1 MADMKGSRGL
11 DEAYIRGLGG
21 DEMQAYVRAIHGA
34 YGVVEFDLEG
44 RILYANPLLLDALGY
59 ELSELR
65 GQSYDI
71 LCAPEQLG
79 SPGHDALWQHLA
91 QGHTQGT
98 VFMHPTRLGGVS
110 WWRTT
115 FTPVPGSDGKP
126 AKVLEI
132 ARNITTD
139 KLKMLEDESK
149 LAAISRSQGVI
160 EFDLAGNV
168 LTANENFLHLMDYR
182 IEDIKGQHHRM
193 FMDPEEAEE
202 AAYRV
207 FWQRLG
213 RGEFDGGEY
222 LRVGRN
228 GRRVWIQAT
237 YNPIL
242 DLEGRPVKVVKFATD
257 ITASK
262 LKAQE
267 EQVRMAAVAASNCIL
282 EMDKDGFVLVVN
294 DGMERALGMNRQALL
309 GKHEHVLMFDEDK
322 EGATH
327 ANAWRELR
335 AGRAVSGEFRIK
347 GGQAREVWLRA
358 SLSPMMGLDGLLAK
372 VLLLGQDVTES
383 KLARLDAQGKLDAI
397 HRAQAVVE
405 FDLRGYVLDAN
416 SNFQCAMGYRLEEI
430 QGAHHRMFVPQ
441 EEALGREYQAFWERL
456 GRGEFF
462 AGEYRR
468 IGKGGKE
475 VWIRATYNPVFDV
488 RGNPIKVVKFA
499 SDVTASKLASAEY
512 AAKVAAI
519 DKGQAVIE
527 FDLDGKVLSANR
539 NFLAAMGYTLREIQG
554 QHHSIFCTP
563 EYVQSEEYREFWLS
577 LSEGRFMSG
586 RFHRVGKFNRDV
598 WIQATYNPILDLNGR
613 VMKIV
618 KYAYDVTKE
627 VALEKRIASQSGQMS
642 AQVGMLVESI
652 QDVARSSEQASEMAQ
667 EASMAAEAGRQALEK
682 SMGAIG
688 RIQHSSSRVAEIVRV
703 ISDIASQTNL
713 LAFNAAIEAARAGAQ
728 GVGFSVVAA
737 EVRKLAERSS
747 TAAQEISRL
756 IEESAEH
763 VRAGAEVSQSA
774 ASSFEDILASV
785 ERTVSRASEIAS
797 TTEEQRALAARVGSL
812 IHELTRAVD
821 QK

>member
-1 MADMKGSRGL
+1 MTDIKSGKGL
-11 DEAYIRGLGG
+11 DETYIRGLAA

-34 YGVVEFDLEG
+34 YGVVEFDLQG
-44 RILYANPLLLDALGY
+44 RILYANPLLLEALGY
-59 ELSELR
+59 TQDALV
-65 GQSYDI
+65 GQSYDL
-71 LCAPEQLG
+71 LCAPDVLA
-79 SPGHDALWQHLA
+79 SPSHDALWQHLA
-91 QGHTQGT
+91 QGHTQGL
-98 VFMHPTRLGGVS
+98 VFMHPTRAGGVS

-115 FTPVPGSDGKP
+115 FTPVPGPDGKP
-126 AKVLEI
+126 VKVLEI
-132 ARNITTD
+132 ARNITAD
-139 KLKMLEDESK
+139 RLKMLEDESR

-160 EFDLAGNV
+160 EFDLAGNI
-168 LTANENFLHLMDYR
+168 LYANENFLQLMDYR
-182 IEDIKGQHHRM
+182 LEDIKGQHHRM
-193 FMDPEEAEE
+193 FMEPDEAQE

-222 LRVGRN
+222 LRIGRN

-262 LKAQE
+262 LKALE

-282 EMDKDGFVLVVN
+282 ELDKDACILGVN
-294 DGMERALGMNRQALL
+294 DVLERALNMNRQELL

-322 EGATH
+322 EGPTH

-335 AGRAVSGEFRIK
+335 LGRAVSGEFRLR

-358 SLSPMMGLDGLLAK
+358 SLSPMMGLDGMLAK
-372 VLLLGQDVTES
+372 VLLLAQDVTES
-383 KLARLDAQGKLDAI
+383 KRARLDAQGKLDAI
-397 HRAQAVVE
+397 NRAQAVVE

-416 SNFQCAMGYRLEEI
+416 PNFQCVMGYRLEEV
-430 QGAHHRMFVPQ
+430 QGLHHRMFVPPA
-441 EEALGREYQAFWERL
+441 EALSPEYQLFWERL
-456 GRGEFF
+456 SRGEFF
-462 AGEYRR
+462 TGEYKRV
-468 IGKGGKE
+468 GKGGKE
-475 VWIRATYNPVFDV
+475 VWIRATYNPVFDA
-488 RGNPIKVVKFA
+488 RGNPVKVVKFA
-499 SDVTASKLASAEY
+499 TDVTASRLANAEY

-563 EYVQSEEYREFWLS
+563 EYVQSEEYRDFWLS
-577 LSEGRFMSG
+577 LSEGRFTSG

-598 WIQATYNPILDLNGR
+598 WIQATYNPILDLNGQ
-613 VMKIV
+613 VMKVV
-618 KYAYDVTKE
+618 KYAHDVTKE
-627 VALEKRIASQSGQMS
+627 VALEKRIAAQSGQMTT
-642 AQVGMLVESI
+642 QVDMLVESI
-652 QDVARSSEQASEMAQ
+652 RDVARSSEQASEMAQ

-747 TAAQEISRL
+747 GAAQEISRL

-821 QK
+821 SK